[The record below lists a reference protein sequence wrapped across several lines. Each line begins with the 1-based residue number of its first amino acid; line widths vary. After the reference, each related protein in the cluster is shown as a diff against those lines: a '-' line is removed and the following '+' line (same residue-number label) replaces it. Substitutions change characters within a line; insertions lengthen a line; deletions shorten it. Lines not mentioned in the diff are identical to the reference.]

1 VRRERSTFCP
11 DVNVT
16 NCPAGNCC
24 GRSDQSGKQTV
35 RPEHQEM
42 AAACEKSPAVK
53 SLLADGNGKPT
64 HLPLGKADD
73 ADEATGKSNLQTVVA
88 EAQASQERLSGITS
102 GRSWWQQGLVATCT
116 DSSNEATNRRR
127 GEPHGIGA

>member
-1 VRRERSTFCP
+1 
-11 DVNVT
+11 
-16 NCPAGNCC
+16 
-24 GRSDQSGKQTV
+24 
-35 RPEHQEM
+35 M

-116 DSSNEATNRRR
+116 DSSNEAKAEGGESRR
-127 GEPHGIGA
+127 GSAHESVRAMNEG